1 MAQRKKK
8 VEVEVKV
15 EKDGQKDW
23 ETTRLQDYKTTRLQ
37 DYKTTRLSFHLP
49 AIMTALN
56 LVNDNNYHL
65 FIQIVRRNKLNFY
78 FSPFK

>member
-37 DYKTTRLSFHLP
+37 DYKTIISLTG
-49 AIMTALN
+49 N
-56 LVNDNNYHL
+56 NDC
-65 FIQIVRRNKLNFY
+65 IK
-78 FSPFK
+78 SGK